1 MAGMGILGRLGYREK
16 RLVAALFGVVLV
28 VLVLGTW
35 LWLETATA
43 TLAEEYD
50 EGVETLEQ
58 LRTEARTYLQSVEKK
73 KALEEIV
80 RKNDPRIQTAID
92 SIARKVDVRI
102 IRTESEERSTFD
114 KQVRYDAKTTK
125 RQISFADGK
134 DEGERKKKKNDKVG
148 GIVELTQPMEFGFVE
163 FGGLLEFLNS
173 VEAPGRLMYVS
184 SLEVSLKFGSEDF
197 VRGKT
202 AVSTFIYEGA
212 PEELEEESK

>member
-1 MAGMGILGRLGYREK
+1 MAGMGLLGRLGYREK
-16 RLVAALFGVVLV
+16 RLVAGLFGVVLV

-35 LWLETATA
+35 LWLETRTA
-43 TLAEEYD
+43 ALAEEYD
-50 EGVETLEQ
+50 DGVETLEQ
-58 LRTEARTYLQSVEKK
+58 LRAEARNYLQSVEKK

-92 SIARKVDVRI
+92 AIARKVDVRI

-114 KQVRYDAKTTK
+114 KQVRYEAKTSK
-125 RQISFADGK
+125 RQVSFGEAK
-134 DEGERKKKKNDKVG
+134 EEGERKKKVGAG

-184 SLEVSLKFGSEDF
+184 SLEVNLKFGSEDF

-202 AVSTFIYEGA
+202 SVSTFIYEGA
-212 PEELEEESK
+212 PEGQEEESK